1 MKTIKGDLLLG
12 ASKTTQ
18 NYVSYIYS
26 KEVILK
32 SLLEKGIIGDDA
44 FSRYDQILYDR
55 YHIDASLGVPRP
67 IVKEIPKMDALTTR
81 FQNDTYLSLTA
92 LAREKDAS
100 SPGYVIQSWL
110 REIRTIEFLRIWE
123 LQNNQNFNDAGC
135 YRFMESLRTA
145 PTTFTT
151 KKWGEA
157 TGAIGIQSKAGK
169 TGGTYAHPEIF
180 CHFKAWLFP
189 EFQYTLIQNHMHSS
203 ISMESG
209 VL

>member
-67 IVKEIPKMDALTTR
+67 IVKEIPKMDA
-81 FQNDTYLSLTA
+81 LTA

>member
-1 MKTIKGDLLLG
+1 MG

>member
-1 MKTIKGDLLLG
+1 MPARHRKTMSRTFIPK
-12 ASKTTQ
+12 K
-18 NYVSYIYS
+18 S

-32 SLLEKGIIGDDA
+32 SLLEKGIITDDA

-67 IVKEIPKMDALTTR
+67 IIKDIPKIDAPTTC
-81 FQNDTYLSLTA
+81 FQNGTYLSLTA

-110 REIRTIEFLRIWE
+110 REIWTIEFLHIWE
-123 LQNNQNFNDAGC
+123 LQNNQDFNDAG
-135 YRFMESLRTA
+135 YFSLMEDLRTA

-151 KKWGEA
+151 KKWVEA

-180 CHFKAWLFP
+180 FHFKAWLFP
-189 EFQYTLIQNHMHSS
+189 EFQHMLIQNYTQSS
-203 ISMESG
+203 NSG
-209 VL
+209 EADPS

>member
-12 ASKTTQ
+12 ASKKTQ

-67 IVKEIPKMDALTTR
+67 IVKEIPKMDAPTTR